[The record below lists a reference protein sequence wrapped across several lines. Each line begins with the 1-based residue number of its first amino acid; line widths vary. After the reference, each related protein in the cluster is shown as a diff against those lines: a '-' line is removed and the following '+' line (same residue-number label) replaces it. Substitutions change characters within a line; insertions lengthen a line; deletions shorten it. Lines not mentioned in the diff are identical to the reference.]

1 MLDLEMVQRIITERV
16 PFARTLDV
24 RIEQVEANRAVA
36 SMPFAVE
43 RTNHIGT
50 VHAAALFG
58 LGETVSGALAFVTF
72 ADLQQAG
79 YLPVVANASI
89 TYRRPAVSDV
99 RAEATITS
107 DEQARAR
114 SEIASEG
121 KGRYAVQITITNAD
135 GEVVTEM
142 LVDGALI
149 VPRQRKG

>member
-16 PFARTLDV
+16 PFARELDV
-24 RIEQVEANRAVA
+24 RVERVEAGRAVA
-36 SMPFAVE
+36 SMPFAAQ

-58 LGETVSGALAFVTF
+58 LGETVSGALAFVVF

-89 TYRRPAVSDV
+89 TYRRPAVGDV
-99 RAEATITS
+99 RAEATIS
-107 DEQARAR
+107 PDEQARAR
-114 SEIASEG
+114 AEIASEG
-121 KGRYAVQITITNAD
+121 KGRYTVQVTITNAA

-142 LVDGALI
+142 QVEGALI
-149 VPRQRKG
+149 VPRERKG